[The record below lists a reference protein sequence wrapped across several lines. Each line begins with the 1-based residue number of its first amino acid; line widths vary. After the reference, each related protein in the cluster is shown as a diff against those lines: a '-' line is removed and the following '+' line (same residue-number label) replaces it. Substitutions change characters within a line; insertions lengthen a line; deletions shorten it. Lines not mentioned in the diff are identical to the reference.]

1 MRSIRL
7 REALQR
13 ASLLMQELED
23 HKFLAELI
31 LRHTLDLDRT
41 QFFLR
46 LNDDMTP
53 EQWELAEQLIQ
64 KRLSGV
70 PLQYL
75 FGEQEFYGLP
85 FHVDPTV
92 LIPRPETEI
101 LVEEVLRRR
110 DTKSTL
116 RVADIGTGSGA
127 IAIALAANASWQIY
141 AVDIAAESLSTAK
154 QNSVLNHVEAKI
166 EFLQGDLLQPLSEK
180 GKVDILVSN
189 PPYIPTE
196 DIAELDIQVRKYE
209 PMRALDGG
217 KDGLYFY
224 RKICAGLPDVLKP
237 NGLVAFEVGK
247 GQAQDVGELL
257 LASGTV
263 KNIDIIQDL
272 AGIERIVIGY

>member
-1 MRSIRL
+1 MSGIRL

-13 ASLLMQELED
+13 ASLLMRELED
-23 HKFLAELI
+23 HKYLAELI

-41 QFFLR
+41 QFL
-46 LNDDMTP
+46 LNLNEEITP
-53 EQWELAEQLIQ
+53 EQWEKTEQLIQ
-64 KRLSGV
+64 KRLSGI

-110 DTKSTL
+110 DPKSPL
-116 RVADIGTGSGA
+116 IAADIGTGSGA
-127 IAIALAANASWQIY
+127 IAVALAVNSDWRFL
-141 AVDIAAESLSTAK
+141 AVDIAAESLETAK
-154 QNSVLNHVEAKI
+154 RNSTLNHVEAKI
-166 EFLQGDLLQPLSEK
+166 DFLQGDMLQPLEGK

-196 DIAELDIQVRKYE
+196 DIADLNIQVRKHE

-217 KDGLYFY
+217 KDGLDFY
-224 RKICAGLPDVLKP
+224 RKICSGLPHVLQP
-237 NGLVAFEVGK
+237 NGLVAFEVGR
-247 GQAQDVGELL
+247 GQAQDVAALL

-263 KNIDIIQDL
+263 QKIDIIKDL
-272 AGIERIVIGY
+272 AGIERIVIGN

>member
-1 MRSIRL
+1 MSGIRL

-13 ASLLMQELED
+13 ASLLMRELED
-23 HKFLAELI
+23 HKYLAELI

-41 QFFLR
+41 QFL
-46 LNDDMTP
+46 LNLNEEITP
-53 EQWELAEQLIQ
+53 EQWEKTEQLIQ
-64 KRLSGV
+64 KRLSGI

-110 DTKSTL
+110 DPKSPL
-116 RVADIGTGSGA
+116 IAADIGTGSGA
-127 IAIALAANASWQIY
+127 IAVALAVNSDWRFL
-141 AVDIAAESLSTAK
+141 AVDIAAESLETAK
-154 QNSVLNHVEAKI
+154 RNSTLNRVEAKI
-166 EFLQGDLLQPLSEK
+166 DFLQGDMLQPLEGK

-196 DIAELDIQVRKYE
+196 DIADLNIQVRNHE

-217 KDGLYFY
+217 KDGLDFY
-224 RKICAGLPDVLKP
+224 RKICSGLPHVLQP
-237 NGLVAFEVGK
+237 NGLVAFEVGR
-247 GQAQDVGELL
+247 GQAQDVGALL

-263 KNIDIIQDL
+263 QKIDIIKDL
-272 AGIERIVIGY
+272 AGIERIVIGN